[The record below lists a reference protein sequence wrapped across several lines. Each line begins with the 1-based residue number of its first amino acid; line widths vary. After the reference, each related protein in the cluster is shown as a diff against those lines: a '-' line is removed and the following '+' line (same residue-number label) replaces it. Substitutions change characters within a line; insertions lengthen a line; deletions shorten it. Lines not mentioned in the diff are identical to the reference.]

1 MEADVGVR
9 LPRGVLVCVG
19 TEELGRVRD
28 IIAVLRRAAPEVA
41 AAVFV
46 GVGGVLAHSFLF
58 GAFPVVLVLGEHDT
72 RDGASDD
79 AGQKSQKHERDDASM
94 AFQHL
99 E

>member
-1 MEADVGVR
+1 MHKLRAPLR
-9 LPRGVLVCVG
+9 QRNHS
-19 TEELGRVRD
+19 RVRD

-41 AAVFV
+41 AAVVV
-46 GVGGVLAHSFLF
+46 GVDGVRALPVLF
-58 GAFPVVLVLGEHDT
+58 GAFPVVPLLGEHDA

-94 AFQHL
+94 AFQLL